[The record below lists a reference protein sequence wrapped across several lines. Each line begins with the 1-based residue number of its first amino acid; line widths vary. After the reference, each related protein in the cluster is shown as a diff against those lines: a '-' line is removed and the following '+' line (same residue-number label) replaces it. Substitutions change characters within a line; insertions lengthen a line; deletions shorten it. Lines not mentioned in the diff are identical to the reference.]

1 MCTGTSSGASKDSK
15 DSKDTAPPLVIG
27 GEAHLP
33 FQLQIKYTD
42 LDGSRCMRV
51 TTMAKPTTDNKQT
64 ANRSELLV
72 RQIYNEY
79 MYVN

>member
-15 DSKDTAPPLVIG
+15 DSKDTALPLIIG
-27 GEAHLP
+27 GEVHLP
-33 FQLQIKYTD
+33 FQLQVKYTD

-51 TTMAKPTTDNKQT
+51 TTMAKPITDSKQT

-72 RQIYNEY
+72 RQIHNEY